1 MLGQRSSHSRLQTL
15 YPINSKLLV
24 YWCIEVSHYKLSTE
38 RVELLSKSLYI
49 LFIFHGRIN
58 RRQYWLGWLLFV
70 VLMLPVAIWNGTFEP
85 SSQGS
90 LWFLVVFS
98 LVFGIWCPL
107 AISVKR
113 LHDWNLS
120 GWWTLLAFV
129 PLVNAVFFFPRGH
142 HKG

>member
-1 MLGQRSSHSRLQTL
+1 M
-15 YPINSKLLV
+15 
-24 YWCIEVSHYKLSTE
+24 
-38 RVELLSKSLYI
+38 LSKSLYI

-70 VLMLPVAIWNGTFEP
+70 IIMLPVAIWNGTFEP
-85 SSQGS
+85 SSQGA

-98 LVFGIWCPL
+98 LTFGIWCPL

-113 LHDWNLS
+113 LHDRNLS

-129 PLVNAVFFFPRGH
+129 PLVNTVLFLLEGVI
-142 HKG
+142 KGTEGPNRFGDQP